1 MLRTTRTRSNKG
13 TRRLKPY
20 QIKSQRLTM
29 NHSIRIK
36 RENQKK
42 KKFAKQKKK
51 KEQKR
56 KDLTLMISSV
66 NYKVSKEE
74 VWQVHRIGYLT
85 SKSLRL
91 KEEDE
96 SKEE

>member
-1 MLRTTRTRSNKG
+1 
-13 TRRLKPY
+13 
-20 QIKSQRLTM
+20 
-29 NHSIRIK
+29 
-36 RENQKK
+36 
-42 KKFAKQKKK
+42 
-51 KEQKR
+51 
-56 KDLTLMISSV
+56 MISSV
-66 NYKVSKEE
+66 NYKVKRE